1 LRLTF
6 NVSSRATEKR
16 KTEMKRVL
24 SGIQPTGRLHL
35 GNLIGAIENWVKL
48 QDKYECYFFIA
59 DLHALTSAYD
69 ETEHLKDDIK
79 QAAIDLL
86 SSGLDSKKC
95 ILFKQSDIPEHSE
108 LNLLFSMITPLPWL
122 ERVPTYKSKIEELTE
137 KDLGTYGFLGYPVL
151 QAADILIYQADF
163 VPVGQ
168 DQLPHIE
175 LTREI
180 ARRFNYFYREIFTI
194 PRDLLSS
201 FPVLPGLDGRKMSKS
216 YKNTIAISDSPE
228 VIKKKV
234 ATMIT
239 DPARVRKE
247 DKGHPEV
254 CAVYDFYKV
263 FARERRDPVAR
274 ECREAKRGCV
284 ECKKELAK
292 VLIDY
297 LAPIHKKRKEL
308 EKDPKKLEKILAEG
322 AGKARKIA
330 SKTLRESKQAMGLI

>member
-1 LRLTF
+1 
-6 NVSSRATEKR
+6 
-16 KTEMKRVL
+16 MKRVL

-35 GNLIGAIENWVKL
+35 GNLIGAIENWVEL
-48 QDKYECYFFIA
+48 QEKYECYFFIA

-69 ETEHLKDDIK
+69 ETDHLKEDIN

-86 SSGLDSKKC
+86 SSGLDAKKC
-95 ILFKQSDIPEHSE
+95 VLFKQSDVPEHAE

-151 QAADILIYQADF
+151 QAADILIYKADF

-180 ARRFNYFYREIFTI
+180 ARRFNYFYRKVFSE
-194 PRDLLSS
+194 PRDLLTR

-216 YKNTIAISDSPE
+216 YKNTIAVSDPPE

-234 ATMIT
+234 SAMIT
-239 DPARVRKE
+239 DPARVKKE

-254 CAVYDFYKV
+254 CAVYAFYKV
-263 FARERRDPVAR
+263 FAKDRTDTVSL

-297 LAPIHKKRKEL
+297 LAPVHKKRKIF

-322 AGKARKIA
+322 AEKARKVA
-330 SKTLRESKQAMGLI
+330 SRTLREAKQAMGLI

>member
-1 LRLTF
+1 M
-6 NVSSRATEKR
+6 SK
-16 KTEMKRVL
+16 KRVL

-69 ETEHLKDDIK
+69 ETEHFKEDIK
-79 QAAIDLL
+79 QITIDLL
-86 SSGLDSKKC
+86 SAGLDPKKC
-95 ILFKQSDIPEHSE
+95 VLFKQSDIPEHSE

-151 QAADILIYQADF
+151 QAADILIYKADF

-180 ARRFNYFYREIFTI
+180 ARRFNYFYGEVFSI
-194 PRDLLSS
+194 PQDLLTE

-216 YKNTIAISDSPE
+216 YKNTIAISDPPE
-228 VIKKKV
+228 AIKKKV

-239 DPARVRKE
+239 DPARIRKE

-254 CAVYDFYKV
+254 CAVYELYKV
-263 FARERRDPVAR
+263 FAEDRTDTVSR
-274 ECREAKRGCV
+274 ECREARRGCV

-308 EKDPKKLEKILAEG
+308 EKEPKKLEKVLADG
-322 AGKARKIA
+322 AAQARKVA
-330 SKTLRESKQAMGLI
+330 SKTLQEAKQAMGLI